1 MYRLYSTTE
10 SNTTDVL
17 SLKSRSSC
25 HRDYPR
31 RARFFYYI
39 IPFFFGFFFFFYPLY
54 RSSVCLRCLIS
65 SAVCYTTSSLNEN
78 NVLYME
84 LDTYSVG
91 AANQRSKGKEG
102 VQQRVTMSRVN
113 RGLCG
118 CHYMLLYIYVELYK
132 TRVHTLYILLYE
144 RQIS

>member
-1 MYRLYSTTE
+1 
-10 SNTTDVL
+10 
-17 SLKSRSSC
+17 
-25 HRDYPR
+25 
-31 RARFFYYI
+31 
-39 IPFFFGFFFFFYPLY
+39 
-54 RSSVCLRCLIS
+54 
-65 SAVCYTTSSLNEN
+65 
-78 NVLYME
+78 ME